1 MNPYNAAHT
10 LAKALKESAEFR
22 AFKEA
27 QDTLKQDQ
35 SAHEMLADFRKEQ
48 IRIQQQQLSGVEV
61 APEQQEKLIKM
72 QEIISMNLTVKRY
85 MEAEYRVAVLM
96 RDIQKIIGDATADLF
111 DPDLFSLPEIEDHD

>member
-85 MEAEYRVAVLM
+85 MEAEVPGSCAHAGHPENYR
-96 RDIQKIIGDATADLF
+96 RCYCRSI
-111 DPDLFSLPEIEDHD
+111 